1 MSDTITATP
10 EPRANRKKITYGTLW
25 FCALII
31 GYIVVKGDP
40 TSVIHTGALEYA
52 FMLAGVAATGYS
64 ASAVADGA
72 FKNLAVKK

>member
-1 MSDTITATP
+1 MSETDAATG

-40 TSVIHTGALEYA
+40 ASSIHTSALEYA
-52 FMLAGVAATGYS
+52 FMLAGVAGVGYTTG
-64 ASAVADGA
+64 AVADGA
-72 FKNLAVKK
+72 FKNIKK